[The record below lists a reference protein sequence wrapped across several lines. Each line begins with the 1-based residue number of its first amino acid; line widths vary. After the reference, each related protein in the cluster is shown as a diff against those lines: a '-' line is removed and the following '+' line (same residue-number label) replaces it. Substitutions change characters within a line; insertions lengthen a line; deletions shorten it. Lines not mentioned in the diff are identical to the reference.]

1 MQPQVLENTFEHHIG
16 IPGHRGGSLP
26 RGESARNP
34 ITPDEANRKVQGAL
48 PGVAQGDVDQDR
60 KKRYIPTSAEMSSYK
75 KAIADKYNKK
85 IREGLKNTKELQT
98 VKEILSERDDENDDG
113 IFAQDVWAEKYP
125 DMEMTL
131 AEYVDGAYNYTDEAS
146 GLEAKVDY
154 VVIDEND
161 GQVIIKGK
169 IFDSE
174 GEVGKFTR
182 DLNPESKSVHNA
194 LFKLYGPDAQRTG
207 FGRRY
212 YQHQE
217 DAALVAGF
225 EKIEINA
232 NIDVGGYAW
241 ARMGYSFD
249 PNSNSA
255 EEIGSSMLS
264 DWQNEF
270 LDVDFPLPDFSE
282 AYELALVESP
292 DGEPWGKQ
300 QMLGS
305 DWMAV
310 KPLDVNDPG
319 FLAGQLYYESK
330 ADE

>member
-60 KKRYIPTSAEMSSYK
+60 KKRYIPTSAEMTSYK

-85 IREGLKNTKELQT
+85 IKEGLPRTGEIQSVKALVADSSDDPDMSAEDIWQKEFPQIADHY
-98 VKEILSERDDENDDG
+98 KLSE
-113 IFAQDVWAEKYP
+113 FA
-125 DMEMTL
+125 
-131 AEYVDGAYNYTDEAS
+131 DGAYNFRDDES
-146 GLEAKVDY
+146 GLRAEVSYVKTYSCGEVD
-154 VVIDEND
+154 
-161 GQVIIKGK
+161 IKGEILNSDGLK
-169 IFDSE
+169 VGDFDRKLKADGNFISNE
-174 GEVGKFTR
+174 RF
-182 DLNPESKSVHNA
+182 A
-194 LFKLYGPDAQRTG
+194 LADRYQSTG
-207 FGRRY
+207 FGRRF

-225 EKIEINA
+225 EKIKINA

-255 EEIGSSMLS
+255 EEIGSSMLY
-264 DWQNEF
+264 DWQDEF
-270 LDVDFPLPDFSE
+270 PDVDFPLPDWSE